1 MNIAAPAAKP
11 DATATVTPH
20 LRIARR
26 SPSPDETRPVQNTG

>member
-1 MNIAAPAAKP
+1 MNNRRTGRQA